1 MFLGDTSLSTP
12 TTTPNSI
19 LTINFPIILHLDH
32 HYKPT
37 ENKNRHY
44 PLFTSILR
52 AFSHPTTRHNN
63 IAITLQQY
71 HQ

>member
-1 MFLGDTSLSTP
+1 MFLGDTSLSPHT

-44 PLFTSILR
+44 PLFTSI
-52 AFSHPTTRHNN
+52 FTPNN
-63 IAITLQQY
+63 TP
-71 HQ
+71 